1 MNMHIKILNSLPQG
15 ENETFNVDA
24 IASQQS
30 WSTITTSGME
40 ASSSLHIRIESKK
53 KYLSF
58 LMTVQ

>member
-30 WSTITTSGME
+30 
-40 ASSSLHIRIESKK
+40 
-53 KYLSF
+53 
-58 LMTVQ
+58 